1 MDRTVSYSI
10 IIIRTHIGYEAVSP
24 AFPDLVGRGRG
35 SRAAYAQ
42 LRSLINGHIMTLL
55 SKGAAPPRDPV
66 VQSKTLRVELWY
78 LRQQEELQ

>member
-10 IIIRTHIGYEAVSP
+10 IIVRTRIGYEAVSP
-24 AFPDLVGRGRG
+24 AFPDFIGRGRG

-42 LRSLINGHIMTLL
+42 LRTKINGHIMTLV
-55 SKGAAPPRDPV
+55 SRGMAPPRDPV
-66 VQSKTLRVELWY
+66 VQSKTLRVQLWY